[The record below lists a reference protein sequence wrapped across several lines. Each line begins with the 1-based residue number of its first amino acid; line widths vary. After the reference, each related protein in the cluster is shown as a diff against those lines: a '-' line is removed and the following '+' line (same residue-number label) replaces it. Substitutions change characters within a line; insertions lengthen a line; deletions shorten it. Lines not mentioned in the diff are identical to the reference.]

1 MTGAAEE
8 GYVFRHRYPEREA
21 IYRSFA
27 DRSAETR
34 AALLCRN
41 DVAYGTH
48 PRQRFD
54 LFPGTPHGPVLI
66 FIHGG
71 YWRSQAKE
79 SFSFVARPFV
89 EQGCSVAIIGYPLL
103 PDISF
108 SALCESVRTGTA
120 AALAAIEE
128 MGLYPRF
135 WALCGHSAG
144 GHLAA
149 LLAATDWSPH
159 GPPRGCLAISGIF
172 DLEPLLT
179 TSLGGMLGLD
189 SAAAAAFSP
198 LRIDHCRGRLLA
210 VVGSAE
216 TEAFQAQSRAYAAH
230 WSAQGGEA
238 RLIQLKH
245 RHHYDILCDF
255 MQSRSE
261 LVDHFQTF
269 IAPD

>member
-1 MTGAAEE
+1 MTRTDEE
-8 GYVFRHRYPEREA
+8 GYVFRHLYPEREA

-27 DRSAETR
+27 DSSAATR
-34 AALLCRN
+34 AALVCRR
-41 DVAYGTH
+41 DIVYGAH

-54 LFPGTPHGPVLI
+54 LFPGKSGDPVLI

-79 SFSFVARPFV
+79 SFSFVAKPFV
-89 EQGCSVAIIGYPLL
+89 AAGYSVALIGYPLL
-103 PDISF
+103 PDVAF
-108 SALCESVRTGTA
+108 SVLCESVRAGTA
-120 AALAAIEE
+120 AALETIVD
-128 MGLYPRF
+128 MGLRPAF
-135 WALCGHSAG
+135 WTLAGHSAG

-149 LLAATDWSPH
+149 FLAGLDWPRH

-172 DLEPLLT
+172 DLEPLLA

-189 SAAAAAFSP
+189 SAAAASFSP
-198 LRIDHCRGRLLA
+198 LRIMRGQGRLLA
-210 VVGSAE
+210 AAGAAE

-238 RLIQLKH
+238 RLVWLKH
-245 RHHYDILCDF
+245 RHHYDILCDL

-261 LVDHFQTF
+261 LVDHYQTF
-269 IAPD
+269 VAPD